1 MNTFG
6 NILKELRLKKGLN
19 QVELAKILS
28 VAKGTI
34 SNWEKGNRTP
44 DNEML
49 SKIATFFDVTV
60 DFLLG
65 REIKILTSNE
75 PELSVHQKLALELA
89 SILEKDGY
97 VYSHDKFQE
106 LITFSKYALS
116 QNKKNQDD

>member
-6 NILKELRLKKGLN
+6 SILKELRLKKGLN

-49 SKIATFFDVTV
+49 LRIATFFDVTV

-65 REIKILTSNE
+65 RNDKILISNE
-75 PELSVHQKLALELA
+75 PELSAHQKLALELA
-89 SILEKDGY
+89 SILEKEGY
-97 VYSHDKFQE
+97 VYSHDKFSE